1 MRRTRWAAVLF
12 AIVLFCCG
20 VALGV
25 LANRYY
31 DTEVVSAKAPAQSFR
46 QRYVAH
52 LRKCLNLT
60 DAQVTQ
66 LKTIMDQTKDR
77 YHALR
82 EKYHPEVLQIRQEEV
97 DNVKSILT
105 ASQVPIYE
113 KMVKEHQE
121 HERLKREKERK
132 QHSGH

>member
-1 MRRTRWAAVLF
+1 
-12 AIVLFCCG
+12 LFCCG

-31 DTEVVSAKAPAQSFR
+31 DTEVVSAKAPSQSFR
-46 QRYVAH
+46 QRYVSH
-52 LRKCLNLT
+52 MRKCLDLT
-60 DAQVTQ
+60 DAQVAQ
-66 LKTIMDQTKDR
+66 LRTIMDQTKERD
-77 YHALR
+77 HALR
-82 EKYHPEVLQIRQEEV
+82 EKYHPEVAQIRQEEI

-121 HERLKREKERK
+121 HERQKREKERK
-132 QHSGH
+132 QQGGH